1 MDMTNDLIIRE
12 VHLEDAVRLVEI
24 YSYYVLNTAV
34 SFEYTVPTTE
44 EFEDRIRHIVEKY
57 PYLVCE
63 VNDKIVGYAYASA
76 YSGRDAYAWTVTT
89 SIYLDKDYRRQGIGT
104 ALYEKLENRLREQG
118 IVNMLAGAAYC
129 EKEDEYLSHDSFK
142 FHSKI
147 GFTKVAHMESIGKK
161 FDRWY
166 DLLWMQKKL

>member
-1 MDMTNDLIIRE
+1 MTNDFKLRE
-12 VHLEDAVRLVEI
+12 AHLEDAVRLVEI

-34 SFEYTVPTTE
+34 SFEYTVPTIE
-44 EFEDRIRHIVEKY
+44 EFEDRISKIVEKY

-63 VNDKIVGYAYASA
+63 VNNKVVGYAYASA
-76 YSGRDAYAWTVTT
+76 YSVRDAYAWTATT

-104 ALYEKLENRLREQG
+104 ALYVNLGNRLREQG
-118 IVNMLAGAAYC
+118 IVNMLAGVAYC

-142 FHSKI
+142 FHSKM

>member
-1 MDMTNDLIIRE
+1 MTNDLIIRE

-63 VNDKIVGYAYASA
+63 VKYNELITNKDIQGVNIINGDEFMIYYKPGILSEKIDELVE
-76 YSGRDAYAWTVTT
+76 
-89 SIYLDKDYRRQGIGT
+89 GI
-104 ALYEKLENRLREQG
+104 E
-118 IVNMLAGAAYC
+118 
-129 EKEDEYLSHDSFK
+129 
-142 FHSKI
+142 
-147 GFTKVAHMESIGKK
+147 
-161 FDRWY
+161 
-166 DLLWMQKKL
+166 

>member
-63 VNDKIVGYAYASA
+63 VNDKIVG
-76 YSGRDAYAWTVTT
+76 
-89 SIYLDKDYRRQGIGT
+89 
-104 ALYEKLENRLREQG
+104 
-118 IVNMLAGAAYC
+118 
-129 EKEDEYLSHDSFK
+129 
-142 FHSKI
+142 
-147 GFTKVAHMESIGKK
+147 
-161 FDRWY
+161 
-166 DLLWMQKKL
+166 

>member
-1 MDMTNDLIIRE
+1 MENMA
-12 VHLEDAVRLVEI
+12 AVMVDVI
-24 YSYYVLNTAV
+24 N
-34 SFEYTVPTTE
+34 
-44 EFEDRIRHIVEKY
+44 
-57 PYLVCE
+57 E

-89 SIYLDKDYRRQGIGT
+89 SIYLDKDYRRHGIGT

-147 GFTKVAHMESIGKK
+147 GFTKVLFSTLNDASLFTLNGAICA
-161 FDRWY
+161 
-166 DLLWMQKKL
+166 